1 MDGCMKI
8 GNKLGIS
15 EMVQN
20 SESYN
25 KLKVFIC
32 PPWIVLGFQDGVQ
45 YGRHCVYCG
54 LFLQM

>member
-1 MDGCMKI
+1 MKI

>member
-1 MDGCMKI
+1 MKI

-32 PPWIVLGFQDGVQ
+32 PP
-45 YGRHCVYCG
+45 
-54 LFLQM
+54 